1 MIQRIQSIYLFLV
14 AIGAFVLLMAPLTHY
29 SLVSDITVYVNMLKG
44 SHNPVEFSGLIK
56 TWPMLIFN
64 AIMAVLAL
72 VSIFMYKNRMMQ
84 LKIAMFGFLSNII
97 LVGMMFFM
105 LDGFQKILNAVA
117 VHYDYGIFIPVV
129 TLVLFILATK
139 AIRKDEA
146 KVRAADRLR

>member
-14 AIGAFVLLMAPLTHY
+14 AIGAFILLMAPLTHY

-44 SHNPVEFSGLIK
+44 SHNPVEFIGLVK
-56 TWPMLIFN
+56 TWPMLVFN
-64 AIMAVLAL
+64 GIMAVLAL
-72 VSIFMYKNRMMQ
+72 VSIFMYKNRMIQ

-105 LDGFQKILNAVA
+105 LDGFQKTLNAVA

-129 TLVLFILATK
+129 TLIMFVLATK